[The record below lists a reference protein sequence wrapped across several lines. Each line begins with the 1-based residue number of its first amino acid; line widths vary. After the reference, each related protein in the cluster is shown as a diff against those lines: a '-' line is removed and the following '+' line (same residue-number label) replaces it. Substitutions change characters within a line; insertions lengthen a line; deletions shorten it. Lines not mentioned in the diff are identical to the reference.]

1 MKVSILVSECMILA
15 LLAGCNL
22 PATPTPAST
31 PTSVPP
37 GAEPRVI
44 DPLPLAAEYLTGAK
58 ILSYDPLNTMDSWTF
73 NSETG
78 TPMGGVF
85 QLRGTPRWQSSFW
98 YDQQFPEGR
107 GLTIRFAVQYSN
119 ARSEFVLV
127 TGEWMTDTFRQF
139 GVYNAVIPKGDLFQG
154 TRNLGGYNLQGNLN
168 ILSNT
173 WYNLL
178 LAVGRNGHFLA
189 VVWDP
194 ANPTRRVVY
203 DLLGGPNW
211 AGRSW
216 VFLPKANTGETVYV
230 DDFYRLAFTDIK

>member
-1 MKVSILVSECMILA
+1 MKVSTLISGCMILA
-15 LLAGCNL
+15 LLTGCNL
-22 PATPTPAST
+22 PSTST
-31 PTSVPP
+31 PIPTATSLPP

-58 ILSYDPLNTMDSWTF
+58 ILSYDPFDTMDGWTF
-73 NSETG
+73 SSETG

-98 YDQQFPEGR
+98 YDQQLPEGR
-107 GLTIRFAVQYSN
+107 GLTIRFAVQHSN

-127 TGEWMTDTFRQF
+127 TGDWMTDTFRQF
-139 GVYNAVIPKGDLFQG
+139 GVYDAVIPKGDLFQG
-154 TRNLGGYNLQGNLN
+154 RLDLGGYDLQGNLN

-194 ANPTRRVVY
+194 GNPARRVVY
-203 DLLGGPNW
+203 DVLGGPNW

-230 DDFYRLAFTDIK
+230 DDFYRLAFNDIK